1 MPAPTARSLASLS
14 RIGPGAR
21 AGAVRGGR
29 ADPQLA
35 AERQSGHFVRT
46 TKYAEVPSRKGHE
59 PALFGIFVDPVHC
72 KGCGECV
79 EVCHALGYDAL
90 HMIDKLPEERTP
102 ADPRWIAS
110 PAISACSDRCR

>member
-1 MPAPTARSLASLS
+1 MPAPTARSLASPS
-14 RIGPGAR
+14 RNRSWSPRWRSSQRPSRPAAGGESAR
-21 AGAVRGGR
+21 
-29 ADPQLA
+29 
-35 AERQSGHFVRT
+35 GHFTRT
-46 TKYAEVPSRKGHE
+46 TKYADVPSRKGHE

-90 HMIDKLPEERTP
+90 HMIDKLPEEPP

-110 PAISACSDRCR
+110 PAISACSNRCR